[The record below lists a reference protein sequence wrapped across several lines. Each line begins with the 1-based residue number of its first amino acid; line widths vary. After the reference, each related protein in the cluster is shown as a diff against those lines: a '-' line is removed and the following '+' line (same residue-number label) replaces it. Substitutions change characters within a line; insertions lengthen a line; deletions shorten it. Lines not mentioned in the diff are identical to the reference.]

1 LTDDRTRKG
10 DKPPQLHIWD
20 AGAREF
26 ELGTLVDGD
35 DTWELYVLCERTSSE
50 LCRGRLSFRQGDER
64 FDTGAILVE
73 ESEKELLRRAGE
85 LPASMLRQLLDS
97 LRL

>member
-1 LTDDRTRKG
+1 MTDDRTRNG
-10 DKPPQLHIWD
+10 ERPPQLHIWD